1 MIKNKNYFIKLNK
14 NLNKIIINNLIN
26 NIYQKMKYK
35 YNP

>member
-35 YNP
+35 NNP